1 MNMEKLTQKSRQA
14 LASAQ
19 QLAAQRHHQEI
30 SGKHLMAV
38 LIKQED
44 GITPRGIHNN
54 NNHAF
59 PDVRPHG

>member
-44 GITPRGIHNN
+44 GITPACWNRLASVLPPWNRN
-54 NNHAF
+54 
-59 PDVRPHG
+59 